1 MEPQGYKEFVS
12 REIKKLI
19 VDLRQKGVKTSKG
32 EPMSM
37 AAIGRT
43 VEPPVTRTAVQLV
56 VEGKSESRSI
66 KDAVE
71 RELGRVFWM
80 RRKAA

>member
-1 MEPQGYKEFVS
+1 MEPQGYKEVVS

-19 VDLRQKGVKTSKG
+19 VELRQKGVKNSKG

-43 VEPPVTRTAVQLV
+43 VEPPVTRSVVQLIV
-56 VEGKSESRSI
+56 GGKSESRSI

-71 RELGRVFWM
+71 HALGRVFWM